1 MYEHSLIIRKLMN
14 LKTIVNVSI
23 DQHAASIEYGSVSI
37 MYESFI
43 SHANYID
50 FSLLDKLYWCY
61 VSVLHAKSN

>member
-1 MYEHSLIIRKLMN
+1 MHEHSLIIQKLMN

-23 DQHAASIEYGSVSI
+23 YQHAVSIEYGSVAI

>member
-1 MYEHSLIIRKLMN
+1 MHKHYLIIQKPMN

-23 DQHAASIEYGSVSI
+23 DQNAVSIEYGSVSI

-43 SHANYID
+43 SLANYID